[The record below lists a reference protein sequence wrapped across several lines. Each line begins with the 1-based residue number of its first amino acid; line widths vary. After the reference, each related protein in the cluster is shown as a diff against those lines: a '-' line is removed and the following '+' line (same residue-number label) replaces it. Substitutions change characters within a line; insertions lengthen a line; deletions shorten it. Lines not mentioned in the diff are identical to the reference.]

1 MPKHTKKFR
10 HLSTEKYSNNFH
22 KDKLQ
27 ELQDKEHYSSYQEDL
42 AFAKELNILRND
54 FYYQMVEKENIL
66 LIDFLYHP
74 LDVVSGD
81 AYTARR
87 IDEHRTFYLLVDGM
101 GKGLSASL
109 TAMIMTS
116 FVNHL
121 IDRMLEFDSFSLDIL
136 VKESIDY
143 IKPILLDEEALAI
156 DYILIDNHYNKLLYA
171 KFAMPAFLLQNR
183 DGSIIKIKSNNPP
196 LSKWHDNFVIDR
208 YNITEINKFLF
219 YTDGIVENSV
229 NTGKDSYSQHIE
241 KDFQNSL
248 TREELKMKIFKK
260 LALQEDDLT
269 LIFINKLDLS
279 SVVVTQKSFETSLST
294 VDEANEWYT
303 QLWSTFSNN
312 VKDSYSANLVFT
324 ELYMN
329 AYEHGNLAI
338 SSEQKHKMIEEDSY
352 YDSLIVE
359 QKNCTK
365 QIHVTVYKIK
375 SASSTYI
382 ITYIKDEG
390 EGFDTHILSQI
401 FRNSQT
407 FNGRGVF
414 VSRKNSMG
422 IYYNTKGNAVLYL
435 SKVQT

>member
-1 MPKHTKKFR
+1 MKKFR
-10 HLSTEKYSNNFH
+10 RLGITDICK
-22 KDKLQ
+22 KLQ
-27 ELQDKEHYSSYQEDL
+27 EHKIQELQERENYTASQEDL

-54 FYYQMVEKENIL
+54 FYYQMVETEEIS

-87 IDEHRTFYLLVDGM
+87 IDENRTFYLLVDGM

-109 TAMIMTS
+109 SAMIMTS

-121 IDRMLEFDSFSLDIL
+121 IDKMLEFDSFSLDML
-136 VKESIDY
+136 LKESIDY

-156 DYILIDNHYNKLLYA
+156 DYILIDNYYNTLLYA

-196 LSKWHDNFVIDR
+196 LSKWQSHFTIDK
-208 YNITEINKFLF
+208 YDIKKIDKFLF
-219 YTDGIVENSV
+219 YTDGVVENGV
-229 NTGKDSYSQHIE
+229 NTGKETYSQHIE
-241 KDFQNSL
+241 EDFHNSF
-248 TREELKMKIFKK
+248 TREELKLKIFEK
-260 LALQEDDLT
+260 LTAQEDDLT
-269 LIFINKLDLS
+269 LVFINKLSLS
-279 SVVVTQKSFETSLST
+279 NILVEQKSFETSLSAI
-294 VDEANEWYT
+294 DEANEWYS
-303 QLWSTFSNN
+303 QLWSTFSDNI
-312 VKDSYSANLVFT
+312 KDSYSANVVFT

-338 SSEQKHKMIEEDSY
+338 NTLQKHKMIEEDIY
-352 YDSLIVE
+352 YDSLLE
-359 QKNCTK
+359 EEKSCDK
-365 QIHVTVYKIK
+365 KIHVSVYKMQTPT
-375 SASSTYI
+375 SSYI
-382 ITYIKDEG
+382 ITYIRDEG
-390 EGFDTHILSQI
+390 KGFDTQILSQI

-422 IYYNTKGNAVLYL
+422 IYYNTSGNSVLYL
-435 SKVQT
+435 SKVQS